1 MNFQEP
7 ISGLIERI
15 VRAIERLGPQEPD
28 APDFAESEAFV
39 WQAETQGFVPVADVN
54 RLPLSLLKGIDASP
68 AGFLPIMRCCGVRA
82 AWAKALSS
90 RRSMARS
97 RA

>member
-15 VRAIERLGPQEPD
+15 ARAIERLGPQETD

-39 WQAETQGFVPVADVN
+39 RQAET
-54 RLPLSLLKGIDASP
+54 
-68 AGFLPIMRCCGVRA
+68 
-82 AWAKALSS
+82 
-90 RRSMARS
+90 
-97 RA
+97 